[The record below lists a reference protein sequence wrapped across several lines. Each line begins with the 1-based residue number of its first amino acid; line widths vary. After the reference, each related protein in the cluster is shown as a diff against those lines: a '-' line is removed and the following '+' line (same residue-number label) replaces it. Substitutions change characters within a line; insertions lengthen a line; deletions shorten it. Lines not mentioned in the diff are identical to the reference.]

1 MTRLNKYLADC
12 GVASRR
18 ACDELIASGRVCVNG
33 RIVKKLGTRVTND
46 DGVTLDGRL
55 VQPQKKKVYVLL
67 NKPVGYIT
75 SLKDE
80 RGRKTVLDIVNLP
93 ERVFPVG
100 RLDYD
105 SEGLL
110 ILTNDGPLAHQLT
123 HPKFQVSKT
132 YKVTLGKKIDTVS
145 LKQLAEG
152 IVLEDGPTLPCKID
166 YWGRSKS
173 VVKVVLREGRNRQI
187 KRMFA
192 ALGFKIS
199 RLKRTQFG
207 PCDLKGLRRG
217 EWRFLTEDEVIHLKQ
232 IINN

>member
-55 VQPQKKKVYVLL
+55 VQPQKKKIYVLL